1 MMRTQLHCTLG
12 STCYPKRGKTLDV
25 RIGSRHSI
33 DTALLLDAAEAHDVT
48 QFGVVV
54 AVQRSDR
61 GSSPRT
67 ASRVPGAGQGPP
79 EDPPAEKGSYPRE
92 SRRVERTHLL
102 RLKLSTR
109 HHVANRGRVPL
120 PAARRIDP
128 ARVQGLGDLPQ

>member
-1 MMRTQLHCTLG
+1 MRAQ
-12 STCYPKRGKTLDV
+12 
-25 RIGSRHSI
+25 
-33 DTALLLDAAEAHDVT
+33 ALLERHGLGRLVVAEAHDVT
-48 QFGVVV
+48 TLGAVI

-61 GSSPRT
+61 GSSFRT
-67 ASRVPGAGQGPP
+67 ASRVPGQGPP

-92 SRRVERTHLL
+92 SRRVERTLLL

>member
-1 MMRTQLHCTLG
+1 MMRTQLQCTFG
-12 STCYPKRGKTLDV
+12 GTCYPKRGDDPGRSYRLRVTQLTRHCCSTL
-25 RIGSRHSI
+25 
-33 DTALLLDAAEAHDVT
+33 LT

-67 ASRVPGAGQGPP
+67 GLACPGRVRALQRTQCS
-79 EDPPAEKGSYPRE
+79 KSVLLRE